1 MTDASSG
8 EHLSKVILLSNDDGY
23 DARGIQLLLEAL
35 DGLGQ
40 VVVAAPDSE
49 QSASSH
55 SLTLRKRIATEEV
68 KPGHYKIAGTPTD
81 SVLLAVTALVDRKP
95 DLLVSGINHGPNMGE
110 DVTYSGTVAAAIE
123 GTILGIPSVAISCVQ
138 RTLESEAEIAVIAR
152 TVVKAALEIGV
163 PQGSLLNVNIPNPEV
178 APIKGVRITK
188 LGTRHYE
195 NLLTK
200 DVDESGTVGYMVGGD
215 APTWKDEPGTDI
227 AAVRNGYVS
236 ITPLHLDTTDYKAI
250 VEMEQWRFQL

>member
-1 MTDASSG
+1 MST
-8 EHLSKVILLSNDDGY
+8 VILLSNDDGY
-23 DARGIQLLLEAL
+23 NARGIQLLLEAL
-35 DGLGQ
+35 DGLGELF
-40 VVVAAPDSE
+40 VAAPDGE

-55 SLTLRKRIATEEV
+55 SLTLRRRIVTNEV
-68 KPGHYKIAGTPTD
+68 KPGHFEVTGTPTD
-81 SVLLAVTALVDRKP
+81 SVLLAVTALMNCKP

-123 GTILGIPSVAISCVQ
+123 GTILGIPSLAISCVQ
-138 RTLESEAEIAVIAR
+138 RTLENKEDIVSITR
-152 TVVKAALEIGV
+152 TIVKSAIGLGV
-163 PQGSLLNVNIPNPEV
+163 PGGSLLNVNIPNPAI

-200 DVDESGTVGYMVGGD
+200 SIDQSGKVGYTVGGED
-215 APTWKDEPGTDI
+215 PTWKDEPGTDI

-236 ITPLHLDTTDYKAI
+236 ITPLHLDMTDYKAV